1 MVIILSNTF
10 QNNQIFDEM
19 LIINK
24 TVSFIDDFHIKYN
37 NQTIEFDYLICDDIN
52 LLKDFEKTNI
62 LIDDEPVCN
71 FFGQTSLEHIYIGD
85 LDTAIDHLI
94 NGE

>member
-24 TVSFIDDFHIKYN
+24 TVSFIDDFHIKYD